1 MSTLLPVIVIGVF
14 FWVFLLFKD
23 KWIAKFRNP
32 EYERKYNLAI
42 ERFANEYDQIFAK
55 YIDDKEALA
64 WVKNIVD
71 DPKITGIL
79 VTKKQRSIASSLGG
93 AALAGL
99 TGVVKVEVE
108 TLYYLVLGEKGIYNI
123 QVDENSLQG
132 QILKFFPNEDIKAV
146 NVKKWNMFDDLKQAQ
161 KLKLSGGGTSWDGAD
176 NSDLKKV
183 VIELVD
189 EKNEEFF
196 CYEVIRDGKIGA
208 NMLAWGKDLDLM
220 DEDGVV
226 EQLLWNEI
234 PKKTFE
240 KLTTRFHGTL
250 TL

>member
-1 MSTLLPVIVIGVF
+1 M
-14 FWVFLLFKD
+14 FLLFKD

-79 VTKKQRSIASSLGG
+79 VTKKQRSIASSFGG

-146 NVKKWNMFDDLKQAQ
+146 NVKK
-161 KLKLSGGGTSWDGAD
+161 
-176 NSDLKKV
+176 
-183 VIELVD
+183 
-189 EKNEEFF
+189 
-196 CYEVIRDGKIGA
+196 
-208 NMLAWGKDLDLM
+208 
-220 DEDGVV
+220 
-226 EQLLWNEI
+226 
-234 PKKTFE
+234 
-240 KLTTRFHGTL
+240 
-250 TL
+250 